1 MLRNNA
7 PVKSSNRRSIDW
19 DAMPKSALEADIIAE
34 EKRIAREEVRIGR
47 GGVGCG
53 GMGWVGGVGKEQ
65 RRATDAKMVALQ

>member
-1 MLRNNA
+1 MGYLQDMLRNNA

-34 EKRIAREEVRIGR
+34 EKRIAREEVRIGW

-53 GMGWVGGVGKEQ
+53 GLW
-65 RRATDAKMVALQ
+65 